1 MTRPMAQEPIAFP
14 SSAEQRT
21 SPEQEQL
28 AQVRS
33 VLLGPQD
40 EIIAGLQEQLASLQ
54 SRVQDLDTRASD
66 TSEVLAVSVKKAH
79 KESDALGIALKPI
92 VVDKFHE
99 VSREDP
105 DIMAEALFPILGPA
119 VRKMI
124 VNIITPDKNAKK
136 FGYQVEQLF
145 LIDNSTGLPVSHV
158 ASESAQT
165 QDADMVSGMLSA
177 IQSFVQDA
185 FETQEF
191 DGLNT
196 LQMGDLS
203 VWIEWGPQAVLAA
216 VVRGAPPKRLRDA
229 MQIKVE
235 QIHREHA
242 DALKNYD
249 GDASKLDTLIPELR
263 SFLDNHDG
271 SLIKQIKNLT
281 PKAKK
286 NLAITGLMLFAL
298 LIWVLYGRAEQAS
311 WNEFIASLGA
321 EPGLV
326 VTDQREENGVYKVF
340 GLKDE
345 FASSPIEIHKASK
358 NNRKVEFHFEPYYSV
373 HSDFIKQ
380 RAIQLLKPPVGVDI
394 VVANSTLYVSGKA
407 SETWKENAKPLSA
420 SVLGVTTSIFNVRT
434 AEPSQ

>member
-311 WNEFIASLGA
+311 
-321 EPGLV
+321 
-326 VTDQREENGVYKVF
+326 
-340 GLKDE
+340 
-345 FASSPIEIHKASK
+345 
-358 NNRKVEFHFEPYYSV
+358 
-373 HSDFIKQ
+373 
-380 RAIQLLKPPVGVDI
+380 
-394 VVANSTLYVSGKA
+394 
-407 SETWKENAKPLSA
+407 
-420 SVLGVTTSIFNVRT
+420 
-434 AEPSQ
+434 